1 MLIIP
6 PLVYVFFF
14 SREARPAGDTTLG
27 IGTCAHNPIYQ
38 VPCGIPDESEST
50 CTNNHCCFSSQ
61 NGCYHSLPARHQFSP
76 AETWAPASELMP
88 LQTHNPF
95 GGENFPSMKLAVTSL
110 TDTRLQIEFWNP
122 LKIKKDVKE
131 EIILPTADYIY
142 TIFKYSIIEAYRTES
157 RNILLS
163 SAMGPFMASDNYL
176 EWNMYLGSHI
186 LFGLGHKQ
194 LERGDKI
201 ILINNQNGSS
211 IPYITAFSKIICL
224 RGNQFI
230 FISNL

>member
-1 MLIIP
+1 MFIAMLIIP

-14 SREARPAGDTTLG
+14 SKEALPVGDTTLG
-27 IGTCAHNPIYQ
+27 IGTCAHNPIFQ
-38 VPCGIPDESEST
+38 VPCGRPDDPEST
-50 CTNNHCCFSSQ
+50 CSNNHCCFSSQ
-61 NGCYHSLPARHQFSP
+61 TGCYHSLPARHQFSP
-76 AETWAPASELMP
+76 AETWTPASALIP

-95 GGENFPSMKLAVTSL
+95 GGNNFPSMKLAIRSL

-122 LKIKKDVKE
+122 LKIENVE
-131 EIILPTADYIY
+131 QEVTLPTADYIY
-142 TIFKYSIIEAYRTES
+142 TVFKYSIIEAYRTVNK
-157 RNILLS
+157 NILLS
-163 SAMGPFMASDNYL
+163 SSMGPFMASDNYL

-211 IPYITAFSKIICL
+211 IPYITAFSKL
-224 RGNQFI
+224 F
-230 FISNL
+230 F